1 MRSPLAKPL
10 FCIFVYVLYVA
21 IRRVRQCCV
30 ADAVNTH
37 ESADTDIVLIPL
49 PRRCLEKSFKRR
61 ESSFP
66 WAYIHFCTTTRY
78 VFFFVF
84 FWNWIFIVH
93 HQVCYTHTNDLVFVS
108 ANFIFPSI
116 GLFSHAV
123 SCIYRFFFFFHD
135 ILFCSE
141 SKSDPDCF
149 LIIVKAPRLKMS
161 F

>member
-49 PRRCLEKSFKRR
+49 PPRRCSEKSFKRR
-61 ESSFP
+61 ESIFP

-78 VFFFVF
+78 VTLTQMISYSSRLILSFRPS
-84 FWNWIFIVH
+84 
-93 HQVCYTHTNDLVFVS
+93 VCSLMPSLVFI
-108 ANFIFPSI
+108 A
-116 GLFSHAV
+116 
-123 SCIYRFFFFFHD
+123 FFY
-135 ILFCSE
+135 
-141 SKSDPDCF
+141 
-149 LIIVKAPRLKMS
+149 S
-161 F
+161 FTT